1 MPSLTVGHN
10 DSPFYRI
17 MAIINQTVEQMLP
30 SMLPAWSNK
39 FNFGFITYDAN
50 DVICT
55 TLFIRCSSFYNFFQF
70 VALGKQNG
78 KMHAQRVTTN
88 RALTSLHRRD
98 YNNPNSVNLI
108 LLRKIGKSSA
118 VRREIV
124 CACSILHTPQIL
136 VPKWLH
142 NLPPLEK
149 LALRSFPALKK
160 PSWWNR

>member
-55 TLFIRCSSFYNFFQF
+55 TLFIRCSSFYNFFSICSTRQTKRKN
-70 VALGKQNG
+70 AC
-78 KMHAQRVTTN
+78 TTSN

-98 YNNPNSVNLI
+98 YDNPNSVNLI